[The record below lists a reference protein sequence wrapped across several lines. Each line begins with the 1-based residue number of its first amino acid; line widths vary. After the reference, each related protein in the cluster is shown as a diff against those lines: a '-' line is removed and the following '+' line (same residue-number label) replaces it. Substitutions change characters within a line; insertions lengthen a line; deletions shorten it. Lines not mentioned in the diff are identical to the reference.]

1 MRKRKFY
8 LFQDKRHKGQREAK
22 RQNMSNQIKQSSN
35 HNSTWKAF
43 TSLILGILSGIL
55 IITPFT
61 ILLPF
66 GELMELGPV
75 IAFVEFKI
83 VPLLALIG
91 LIFGILGLKSPKNNF
106 AIVGIILCL
115 IGLIVPLYYFLK

>member
-1 MRKRKFY
+1 
-8 LFQDKRHKGQREAK
+8 
-22 RQNMSNQIKQSSN
+22 MSNQIKQASK
-35 HNSTWKAF
+35 HNSTWRAF
-43 TSLILGILSGIL
+43 TSLILGILTGIL

-91 LIFGILGLKSPKNNF
+91 LIFGILGLKSTKKNF
-106 AIVGIILCL
+106 AIAGIILCL